1 METKKRKV
9 TAARRTDGDL
19 PGKSFNFRASQ
30 SQRAAL
36 EAWADQA
43 GLSMTSVFCNL
54 LDQEI
59 ERRKLASPSMTGRV
73 SVDQAQLV
81 LLGNVV
87 MELGFVLEEIQIRAT
102 KRRRGKA
109 KELFEDALQGLKSLR
124 EDLLCT

>member
-1 METKKRKV
+1 MTKKRRV
-9 TAARRTDGDL
+9 TTARSTGGQL

-30 SQRAAL
+30 SQRDAL
-36 EAWADQA
+36 EAWADEA
-43 GLSMTSVFCNL
+43 GISMTAVFCNL

-59 ERRKLASPSMTGRV
+59 ARRKLASPSMTGRV
-73 SVDQAQLV
+73 SVDKAQLV
-81 LLGNVV
+81 QLSNVV

-109 KELFEDALQGLKSLR
+109 KELFGDALQGLQFLR